1 MSRFL
6 FAKCVAYAYRLELA
20 AVVAL
25 SLLTTVVVA
34 AERTVTWSNPTQ
46 YTDGSALPASDIE
59 RTTIV
64 WGSSAQQ
71 LTNSKVVNGSAT
83 STVID
88 FPVGTHYVAAK
99 TTAKGTES
107 GLSNVAQVTIAQPAP
122 NAPSNLKVQA
132 GQQTAYVI
140 KQTRDNIALVAV
152 GQVPAGTE
160 CDGAKGVIADGQS
173 FYIVPRDV
181 VSWAGSVRSEI
192 VVSAC
197 G

>member
-1 MSRFL
+1 MSRVL

-20 AVVAL
+20 AVLVL

-34 AERTVTWSNPTQ
+34 AERTVTWLNPTQ

-140 KQTRDNIALVAV
+140 KQTTGNISVVAV
-152 GQVPAGTE
+152 GQAHAGTA
-160 CDGAKGVIADGQS
+160 CSTTDAVIADGKTYYVIPKES
-173 FYIVPRDV
+173 
-181 VSWAGSVRSEI
+181 VSWAGSVRSEL
-192 VVSAC
+192 VLAQCS
-197 G
+197 